1 MPAYIVTL
9 FAISKIVTLF
19 AISKIASLSVIS
31 KSAFPRIEFPRLKIA
46 EPELAQGR
54 AAPSILRSIFA
65 LFQYHYLSLALL
77 SCLLSLFPCF

>member
-1 MPAYIVTL
+1 MRTVPAY
-9 FAISKIVTLF
+9 IVTLF

-54 AAPSILRSIFA
+54 VSIAAPSVLRSIFA
-65 LFQYHYLSLALL
+65 LSQYHYLSLALL